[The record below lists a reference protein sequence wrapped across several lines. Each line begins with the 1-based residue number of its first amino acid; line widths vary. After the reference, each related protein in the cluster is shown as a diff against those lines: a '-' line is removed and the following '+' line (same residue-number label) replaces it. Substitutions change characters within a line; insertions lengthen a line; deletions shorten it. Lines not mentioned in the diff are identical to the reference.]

1 MENKKRRSRV
11 LPAVVILLAVVLAAA
26 AAAVVHY
33 MNKGNFL
40 RDEDVEMHKEV
51 LETET
56 EIHPEDVYDLSGVKT
71 VSEEETGNTYTLLV
85 IGGQSPEAAQKG
97 ELREDADAVI
107 IMCVSHTAGKVYFC
121 SISTQT
127 YADIPEVGGYS
138 LGNAYAVGGGPLLL
152 ETIEHN
158 YGIHIDNYASVSLK
172 DVAEIIQMPEFS
184 TIDISESGLDVV
196 EQLVYQMGVL
206 SPGEVAGY
214 ISKILPY
221 VTHNIDQ
228 GTMLRLIMQVP
239 KIVGYYSEKEKLPY
253 DGLFRE
259 IDGYLVPDIGETSAR
274 LQEQM
279 YGSEEPST

>member
-1 MENKKRRSRV
+1 
-11 LPAVVILLAVVLAAA
+11 
-26 AAAVVHY
+26 
-33 MNKGNFL
+33 
-40 RDEDVEMHKEV
+40 
-51 LETET
+51 
-56 EIHPEDVYDLSGVKT
+56 
-71 VSEEETGNTYTLLV
+71 
-85 IGGQSPEAAQKG
+85 
-97 ELREDADAVI
+97 
-107 IMCVSHTAGKVYFC
+107 
-121 SISTQT
+121 
-127 YADIPEVGGYS
+127 
-138 LGNAYAVGGGPLLL
+138 
-152 ETIEHN
+152 
-158 YGIHIDNYASVSLK
+158 
-172 DVAEIIQMPEFS
+172 MPEFS

-196 EQLVYQMGVL
+196 EELVYQMGVL